1 MIVFDENIFDQVV
14 IEGLNSWHKGK
25 ICSIKDLRLRT
36 LIKDDAVP
44 TLLRTVKQP
53 AFLTTNV
60 SDFWGKMPAH
70 PAYCIICF
78 DLPNERI
85 VEIPRLLRLVLR
97 FAEFKT
103 KAARMGKITQA
114 KHHRIEYYAINSK
127 SISTLYWPA
136 L

>member
-14 IEGLNSWHKGK
+14 IDDLNRWRKGK
-25 ICSIKDLRLRT
+25 VATIKDLRLRT

-53 AFLTTNV
+53 TFLTTNV
-60 SDFWGKMPAH
+60 TDFWGKMPAH

-85 VEIPRLLRLVLR
+85 AEIPRLLRVVLR

-103 KAARMGKITQA
+103 KAARMGKVIQV
-114 KHHRIEYYAINSK
+114 KHHRIEYYSANSLQ
-127 SISTLYWPA
+127 ISTLNWTA

>member
-1 MIVFDENIFDQVV
+1 MIVFDENIFDQV
-14 IEGLNSWHKGK
+14 IIDDLNRWHKGK

-44 TLLRTVKQP
+44 LLLQTVKH
-53 AFLTTNV
+53 ATFLTTNV

-78 DLPNERI
+78 GLPNERI

-103 KAARMGKITQA
+103 KAARMGKVILVKHYRINYYRAGA
-114 KHHRIEYYAINSK
+114 KQIF
-127 SISTLYWPA
+127 TLDWTA